1 MPFAGNGTQK
11 AFWDDPNVLYISLH
25 RYDNGEFYPSGGYG
39 AADMVGVAPGVG
51 RYAHPSAAIRST
63 GL

>member
-51 RYAHPSAAIRST
+51 RYAR
-63 GL
+63 